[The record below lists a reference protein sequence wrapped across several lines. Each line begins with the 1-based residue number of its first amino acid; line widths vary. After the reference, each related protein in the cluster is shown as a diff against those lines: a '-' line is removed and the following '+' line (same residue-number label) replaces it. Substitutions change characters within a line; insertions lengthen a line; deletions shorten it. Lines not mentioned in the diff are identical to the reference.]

1 MGLAKLKSETKYSFE
16 EYLEFERQA
25 DERHEFID
33 GEIRAMAGE
42 SVNHS
47 TANAN
52 LTAEVVFQLKGK
64 NCRAFSPNMKVQSG
78 HYFKQKKTS
87 KGLFSYPDLV
97 VVCGKPEFL
106 DETKDVLLNPKVIFE
121 VISPSTEAFD
131 RGEKFSRYRAWNE
144 TLTDYVLIWQ
154 VAPLVEHFERQAD
167 NRWLLT
173 IVEGLEGV
181 LTLETIECTLK
192 LADIYERVEFED
204 TEENVENTETV

>member
-1 MGLAKLKSETKYSFE
+1 MGLAELTLNKKYSFE

-42 SVNHS
+42 TEAHS
-47 TANAN
+47 TICWNVSGEIYN
-52 LTAEVVFQLKGK
+52 KLKGK

-106 DETKDVLLNPKVIFE
+106 DETKDILLNPKVIFE

-154 VAPLVEHFERQAD
+154 VAPLVEHFQRQAD

-173 IVEGLEGV
+173 IVESLEGV
-181 LTLETIECTLK
+181 LPIESIECTLN
-192 LADIYERVEFED
+192 LADIYDRVEFEE
-204 TEENVENTETV
+204 TEENVENTETI